1 MNGKSIPSELPRSS
15 SFASRLFSP
24 ALKRALKICL
34 LWFGLLLFFFVC
46 VFIEFQTS
54 ALQSWFFTS
63 TNRRVFYKLA
73 QGPSREISF
82 PRPGPFDERK
92 GYSKLPVFQTRL
104 MSQGYQIA
112 EQARQSETML
122 TVLEHGVSPP
132 YTERPDTG
140 LEIRGLDGSSL
151 FRYGQSEFIFD
162 KIDAI
167 PPLIVKTLLFL
178 ENRDLDRPATRW
190 QNPVIEWDRIFKAAL
205 MYVGAKLHL
214 PVPVQGGSTL
224 AVQLEK
230 FRHSPNG
237 RTDTPLEKLRQ
248 IMGASLKAYREGAN
262 TRAWRERII
271 VDYLNSVPLAAAPGY
286 GEIHGLGEGLYAWFG
301 MRLDDVDCGVE
312 YTRANV
318 GENSRLQTHFDPAHF
333 RARTV
338 GVSRR

>member
-1 MNGKSIPSELPRSS
+1 MNGKSIPSELRRSS

-24 ALKRALKICL
+24 ALKRRLKICL
-34 LWFGLLLFFFVC
+34 FWFGLILLFFVG

-73 QGPSREISF
+73 QGASHEISF

-104 MSQGYQIA
+104 TSEGYQII

-122 TVLEHGVSPP
+122 TLLEHGVSPP
-132 YTERPDTG
+132 YAERPDTG
-140 LEIRGLDGSSL
+140 LEIRGVDGSAL
-151 FRYGQSEFIFD
+151 FRYGQSEFLFG
-162 KIDAI
+162 KIDTI
-167 PPLIVKTLLFL
+167 PPLIVKSLLFL

-205 MYVGAKLHL
+205 MYFGSKLHF

-230 FRHSPNG
+230 FRHSHKS
-237 RTDTPLEKLRQ
+237 RTERPLEKLRQ
-248 IMGASLKAYREGAN
+248 IMGASLKAY
-262 TRAWRERII
+262 
-271 VDYLNSVPLAAAPGY
+271 
-286 GEIHGLGEGLYAWFG
+286 
-301 MRLDDVDCGVE
+301 
-312 YTRANV
+312 
-318 GENSRLQTHFDPAHF
+318 
-333 RARTV
+333 
-338 GVSRR
+338 